1 MNRSD
6 KTTAGLL
13 ALLVGGLGVHKF
25 YLGKSGQG
33 ILYFVFCWTW
43 IPAVLG
49 VIEGILYLTMSQQ
62 EFDYKYNAG
71 AMMLGYEP
79 EYQAPRQPQQIAQ
92 SVTINLP
99 EGYGPQGVAQGVSQS
114 PAPRQLPQGDDMV
127 ARLTKLNE
135 LRVAGLL
142 SDQEFQQQK
151 QRILNQC

>member
-6 KTTAGLL
+6 KTTAGIL
-13 ALLVGGLGVHKF
+13 ALLLGGLGVHKF
-25 YLGKSGQG
+25 YLGRHGQG
-33 ILYFVFCWTW
+33 ILYLLFCWTW
-43 IPAVLG
+43 IPAVFGL
-49 VIEGILYLTMSQQ
+49 IEGILYLTMSPQ
-62 EFDYKYNAG
+62 EFDYKYNA
-71 AMMLGYEP
+71 APMMLGYEP

-99 EGYGPQGVAQGVSQS
+99 DGVLASQGLAQGSA
-114 PAPRQLPQGDDMV
+114 PAQLSHAGDDLV

-151 QRILNQC
+151 QRILERC